1 MLDTF
6 SYLLLS
12 KKMGKYSSDIRVSEN
27 RIDPN
32 SKMVGKRDADNLTCF
47 SMQEWC
53 TLEWREI
60 ALNIMRL
67 PNKLDFNTV
76 IVAIVR
82 AA

>member
-27 RIDPN
+27 CIDPN

-53 TLEWREI
+53 TLE
-60 ALNIMRL
+60 
-67 PNKLDFNTV
+67 
-76 IVAIVR
+76 
-82 AA
+82 